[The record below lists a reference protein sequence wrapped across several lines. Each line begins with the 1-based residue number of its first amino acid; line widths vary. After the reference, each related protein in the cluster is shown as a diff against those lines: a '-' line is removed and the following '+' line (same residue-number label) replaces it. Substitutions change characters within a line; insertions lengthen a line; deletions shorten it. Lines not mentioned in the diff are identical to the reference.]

1 MKKKKL
7 YFFLIVVGIV
17 IFIVIMIVTGGITLE
32 TFSQNNQTKSV
43 TSTVDDLGDN
53 CYYVWHNPKTND
65 ITKDLTQPAETDV
78 FKLCPNI

>member
-53 CYYVWHNPKTND
+53 
-65 ITKDLTQPAETDV
+65 
-78 FKLCPNI
+78 